1 VSTLG
6 HATSGSRAGR
16 DTAVHF
22 GDVTSSE
29 DRAVI
34 TYALT
39 GAAGRLDELGTGERA
54 VFRALYELT
63 QSLDVR
69 HRCAATLAAAEAL
82 FDATSSWILL
92 LDEETQRLEVCIF
105 RGHGADCYAGLE
117 IPADAGLVGRALSR
131 RELVFVPAVNDE
143 AGWYDAD
150 RMRRSGLRSV
160 LLVPLVYDRR
170 AVGVLALDSPRF
182 SATQPPDGP
191 DLARLEALATVAAIS
206 IENARLYEHSE
217 RDRRQLREALEQR
230 RQLREEV
237 RALRSGTGGSRHAL
251 IGSSAAMD
259 RVRAEI
265 DVVAQ
270 ADATVLLTGETGT
283 GKELVARAIHE
294 ASRRAGRPFVPVN
307 CAALPESLIE
317 SELFG
322 HERGAFTGAIQA
334 KPGKFELAH
343 RGTLFL
349 DEVGDLPLDSQATLL
364 RVLQDGLVERVGSTR
379 AIPVDVRIVA
389 ATNVDLEDGLARGRF
404 RADLFYRLSV
414 FPIRLAPLRDRRG
427 DIPLLGTFFAS
438 RCADQVGRT
447 IDGFSPEAL
456 ERLVSYEWP
465 GNVRELQNIVER
477 AVLLTQGSLVQA
489 DAIAIQAPP
498 APGWHPDTVV
508 DAKPPV
514 RVGSTLA
521 DVDRDAILRALE
533 SSGWRISGAQGAARA
548 LGVKPTTLHSKMKRL
563 GIRRPGATPD
573 DLSYDEPPDA

>member
-1 VSTLG
+1 
-6 HATSGSRAGR
+6 
-16 DTAVHF
+16 
-22 GDVTSSE
+22 
-29 DRAVI
+29 
-34 TYALT
+34 
-39 GAAGRLDELGTGERA
+39 
-54 VFRALYELT
+54 
-63 QSLDVR
+63 
-69 HRCAATLAAAEAL
+69 
-82 FDATSSWILL
+82 
-92 LDEETQRLEVCIF
+92 
-105 RGHGADCYAGLE
+105 
-117 IPADAGLVGRALSR
+117 
-131 RELVFVPAVNDE
+131 
-143 AGWYDAD
+143 
-150 RMRRSGLRSV
+150 V

-182 SATQPPDGP
+182 SEARPPGGP
-191 DLARLEALATVAAIS
+191 DLARLEALAAVAAIS

-237 RALRSGTGGSRHAL
+237 RALRSGTGSRHAL

-259 RVRAEI
+259 RVRADI

-283 GKELVARAIHE
+283 GKELVARAIHQ

-307 CAALPESLIE
+307 CAALPDSLIE

-322 HERGAFTGAIQA
+322 HERGAFTGAVQA

-379 AIPVDVRIVA
+379 PTPVDVRVVA
-389 ATNVDLEDGLARGRF
+389 ATNVDLQSGLARGGF

-414 FPIRLAPLRDRRG
+414 FPIRLPPLRDRRG
-427 DIPLLGTFFAS
+427 DIPLLATFFAS
-438 RCADQVGRT
+438 RCGDQVGRT

-489 DAIAIQAPP
+489 DAIAIQARP
-498 APGWHPDTVV
+498 APSWHRDTLV

-514 RVGSTLA
+514 TAVSTLA
-521 DVDRDAILRALE
+521 DVDRHAIVRALE
-533 SSGWRISGAQGAARA
+533 SSGWRISGEHGAARA

-563 GIRRPGATPD
+563 GIRRPGAPPD
-573 DLSYDEPPDA
+573 HLSYDEPPDA